1 MGPEFHAGLCH
12 LSPKWLQKPLFCSPL
27 YLQIQTRVWHQ
38 KKTDSLRL
46 SALPCKRSP
55 RKSICMYLFVLK
67 CTWLIG
73 LHFKE
78 VYT

>member
-38 KKTDSLRL
+38 KKKRFPETQCPSLQ
-46 SALPCKRSP
+46 K
-55 RKSICMYLFVLK
+55 V
-67 CTWLIG
+67 T
-73 LHFKE
+73 KE
-78 VYT
+78 KHI